1 MPTGRLWVVEDP
13 EPTGPARADETPS
26 PGRYIRDQRL
36 RRGLTQSEVAE
47 LTKIPRASIE
57 ALEDERFEA
66 LPGPV
71 FVKGFLRCC
80 ARALEI
86 DEQVVLDLLYE
97 QERARLRAD
106 REVASPPASAGAGAR
121 VRTAKADRIRELE
134 GAASPSP
141 TAEAE
146 PATASTPPRT
156 GAQAAGAP
164 AIGAPPNAAA
174 APAAPSGGLRPMPRS
189 FTSGVRPRIGGG
201 SLTPGASGSAPIVGG
216 EPPAGRGGEASGR
229 KISTPA
235 ILGRARD
242 LLERA
247 GAVASRVPGA
257 NVLLWIAVALLVLGV
272 AFAVLMAIGAQ
283 RMLPP
288 HS

>member
-1 MPTGRLWVVEDP
+1 MRVPTGRLWVVEDP
-13 EPTGPARADETPS
+13 EPPVTARADETPS
-26 PGRYIRDQRL
+26 PGRYIREQRL
-36 RRGLTQSEVAE
+36 RRGMTLEEVAE
-47 LTKIPRASIE
+47 RTKIPRASVE

-106 REVASPPASAGAGAR
+106 RE
-121 VRTAKADRIRELE
+121 
-134 GAASPSP
+134 
-141 TAEAE
+141 
-146 PATASTPPRT
+146 
-156 GAQAAGAP
+156 
-164 AIGAPPNAAA
+164 AA
-174 APAAPSGGLRPMPRS
+174 APARASGRAAARGASIPAAAPAESISAAAADPGSSGASPLPAAIDHGGSAGPVAAAPPAPGSLRPSPRAFSAGASGVGPAPRGGLRGSRGADESGADRS
-189 FTSGVRPRIGGG
+189 RVDLPA
-201 SLTPGASGSAPIVGG
+201 TPPSMSARSARLPIADPV
-216 EPPAGRGGEASGR
+216 
-229 KISTPA
+229 

-247 GAVASRVPGA
+247 GAVVSRVPGA
-257 NVLLWIAVALLVLGV
+257 NFLLWIAVAVLVVGV
-272 AFAVLMAIGAQ
+272 AFAVFMAISAQ